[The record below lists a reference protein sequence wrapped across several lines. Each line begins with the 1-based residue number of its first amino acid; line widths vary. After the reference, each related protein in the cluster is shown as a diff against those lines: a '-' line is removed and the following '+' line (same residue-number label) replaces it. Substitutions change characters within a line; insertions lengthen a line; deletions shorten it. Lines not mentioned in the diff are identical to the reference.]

1 MTRTTSALIDLCFEG
16 NWKGSTE
23 PGHDPQGRTLGILG
37 MGSIGKAVAKRAR
50 AFGLN
55 IQYHNR
61 SPIADDEDLDAKYV
75 SFDELISTSDIL
87 SLHLSFGNDREHV
100 IARPQFDAMKDGVVL
115 INTPRGKLVDEQAL
129 VDALKAGKVYST
141 GLDVVEQEPKVHPD
155 LLENDKVILLPHIA
169 TLTFETRV
177 SSSSGFRISA
187 DRATRREA
195 WSS

>member
-1 MTRTTSALIDLCFEG
+1 MLTVICFEG
-16 NWKGSTE
+16 NWKGDTE

-87 SLHLSFGNDREHV
+87 SLHLSFASDREHV
-100 IARPQFDAMKDGVVL
+100 ISRPQFDAMKQGVIL
-115 INTPRGKLVDEQAL
+115 INTSRGKLVDEQAL
-129 VDALKAGKVYST
+129 VDALQAGKVYSA
-141 GLDVVEQEPKVHPD
+141 GLDVVEREPKVHQD
-155 LLENDKVILLPHIA
+155 LLDNDKVMLLPHIA
-169 TLTFETRV
+169 TLTYETRV
-177 SSSSGFRISA
+177 S
-187 DRATRREA
+187 
-195 WSS
+195 